1 MQLYLSN
8 LQYQHELIEGA
19 HVDSIPFRCNPFD
32 SMNELDRPAHLTS
45 AKQIEITG
53 SCEKTKIVFEKN
65 KRIEA
70 VGYEIN

>member
-1 MQLYLSN
+1 
-8 LQYQHELIEGA
+8 
-19 HVDSIPFRCNPFD
+19 
-32 SMNELDRPAHLTS
+32 MNELDRPAHLTS